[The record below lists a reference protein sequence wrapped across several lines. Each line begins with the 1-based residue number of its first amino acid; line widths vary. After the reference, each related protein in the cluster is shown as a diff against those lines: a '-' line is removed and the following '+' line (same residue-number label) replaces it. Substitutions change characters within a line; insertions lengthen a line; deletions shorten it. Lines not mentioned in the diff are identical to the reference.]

1 MENEVNCEDLDNF
14 EAVVPYVDNVAVPLE
29 SYSLSS
35 GRSVI
40 GDLPLQEKNIS
51 DEASSHFNA

>member
-40 GDLPLQEKNIS
+40 GDLPLQRTR
-51 DEASSHFNA
+51 DF